1 MANEEEAA
9 IAFSGKFTRNGLL
22 PWAGVVTSIPE
33 AVARLGDAPTD
44 GAKLRE
50 ARFFHAPLTGPL
62 PWKESAGFGVAVGGA
77 TRTIIPADHSCPERG
92 SERGDGFDSIAG
104 GKSETVESVSAKDS
118 EFLVLSTE
126 LSSRGVTSSRLTVP
140 EASLASTKVFAAV
153 GADTG
158 EVVSLEGTGAAAG
171 AA

>member
-33 AVARLGDAPTD
+33 AVARRGDAPTG

-50 ARFFHAPLTGPL
+50 ARFFHASLTGPL
-62 PWKESAGFGVAVGGA
+62 PRKESAGFGVAVRGA
-77 TRTIIPADHSCPERG
+77 TRAIIPAEPSCPESG
-92 SERGDGFDSIAG
+92 SERGDGFDSTAG
-104 GKSETVESVSAKDS
+104 GKLETVEGASAKDS
-118 EFLVLSTE
+118 EFRALSTE
-126 LSSRGVTSSRLTVP
+126 FSSRGVTSSRLTVP
-140 EASLASTKVFAAV
+140 EAFLISAKVFAA
-153 GADTG
+153 GRAETG

-171 AA
+171 SA